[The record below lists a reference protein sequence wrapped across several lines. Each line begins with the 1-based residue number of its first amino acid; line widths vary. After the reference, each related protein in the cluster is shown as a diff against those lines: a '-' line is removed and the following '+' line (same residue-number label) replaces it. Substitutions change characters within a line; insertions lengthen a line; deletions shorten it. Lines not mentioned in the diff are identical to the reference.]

1 MEVAN
6 LIGLLGF
13 TACGIQ
19 ALESNET
26 GSKQSDI
33 FIKWVLQNL
42 EQNFSGSNKS
52 ANSNSSNNW
61 SWTATQ
67 LCLLVL
73 KSVTQKR

>member
-6 LIGLLGF
+6 LIGILGF

-19 ALESNET
+19 AFEINET
-26 GSKQSDI
+26 GSKQADI
-33 FIKWVLQNL
+33 FIKWVLQSL

-52 ANSNSSNNW
+52 ANSNSNNNW
-61 SWTATQ
+61 SWTATP

-73 KSVTQKR
+73 KSVKKK